1 MADRDQG
8 FTLLEILIVLAI
20 MGAVLG
26 IVISRGPLRSEAL
39 QTRAAAG
46 LLAQTFRIARAQAI
60 ERSQYVSVVID
71 PERHS
76 FAADR
81 GPLKTVARDVPLA
94 LEPGTVKGPGDT
106 GVVRFA
112 PDGSASGGGALIG
125 AGRRQLKIDVEWL
138 TGRVRVA
145 NAQ

>member
-1 MADRDQG
+1 MTRRDDG

-26 IVISRGPLRSEAL
+26 IAVMHGPLRSEAL

-46 LLAQTFRIARAQAI
+46 ALAQTFRAARAQAI
-60 ERSQYVSVVID
+60 ERAQTVAVVID

-76 FAADR
+76 FAADL
-81 GPLKTVARDVPLA
+81 GPARMLA
-94 LEPGTVKGPGDT
+94 PDMKVVLLPGTLHGPGDT
-106 GVVRFA
+106 GLVRFA
-112 PDGSASGGGALIG
+112 PDGSASGGGVVFGSA
-125 AGRRQLKIDVEWL
+125 RRRLRVDVEWL

-145 NAQ
+145 DAA